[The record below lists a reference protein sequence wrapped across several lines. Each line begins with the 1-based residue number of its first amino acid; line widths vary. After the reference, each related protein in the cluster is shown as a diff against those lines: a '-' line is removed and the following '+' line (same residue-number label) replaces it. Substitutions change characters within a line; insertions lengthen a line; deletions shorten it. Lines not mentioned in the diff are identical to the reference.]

1 MKSGMLKILRSN
13 YNISQKDF
21 AKAIGVSQQTIA
33 SWEVGRTEPSNDWL
47 KAIAD
52 YFDVSIDYL
61 LGRKTANYSPPLSN
75 DKKSQLTNKFLSD
88 EQSSLLKKYDALA
101 DDGRQLMQS
110 LLNSLLISHP
120 KKSSAV
126 IQGNNKFVNGSGE
139 TNYLAT

>member
-1 MKSGMLKILRSN
+1 MNKIKYLRLERGWTQDDLGKLLN
-13 YNISQKDF
+13 VQKAAISKYEN
-21 AKAIGVSQQTIA
+21 GIA
-33 SWEVGRTEPSNDWL
+33 SPSIEIL
-47 KAIAD
+47 KTMSSL
-52 YFDVSIDYL
+52 FGVSIDYL
-61 LGRKTANYSPPLSN
+61 LDN

-88 EQSSLLKKYDALA
+88 EQSSLLKKYDVLA
-101 DDGRQLMQS
+101 DDGRQLIQS